1 VVKEKSRKT
10 SSWEFSLFQEAC
22 GVIGFSIL
30 KTARFMGR
38 RGWSLD
44 RPFVLVGFAA
54 PNFPP
59 TLLISSIRNE
69 RNRSSRPP

>member
-1 VVKEKSRKT
+1 
-10 SSWEFSLFQEAC
+10 
-22 GVIGFSIL
+22 VIGFSIL
-30 KTARFMGR
+30 KTARFMAGAA
-38 RGWSLD
+38 GVLD
-44 RPFVLVGFAA
+44 RPFVLVGLAA